1 MEDEQEKKQS
11 YLREEILEKNYDTQS
26 FLDFLITKKGENAS
40 DINNWTID
48 ELKNVVIEFKNLQKN
63 GQKANTSSNSLIE
76 DLPPAINQILKID
89 SISTPFSNNK
99 KNKDKNNDESE
110 NESIYSYF
118 NEDKSNEWLFKKNDS
133 IGRNSI
139 NNYNNINFSIN
150 IEEISCLEPDHSPLE
165 NYDDIK
171 ITISSPKKE
180 YESTGLKGFF
190 IKTIYYTFLLE
201 NRELK
206 LNRRRRYTDF
216 EWLRKTLCR
225 LYPGIYIP
233 PLPLKSLNINKPE
246 KIEKYLYY
254 LQKFIDGIMEDN
266 LLKNSSLIY
275 LFLSTEKE
283 KDLISLM
290 EKYDKV
296 QKPRDLKYFY
306 SRNGRII
313 LDQDIL
319 KTKQKKELL
328 DIKSNI
334 MQNNII
340 FIDLNNSFKLLCKE
354 MKQVSE
360 RMIEIS
366 NLFKKI
372 YELSINNSENDSFCK
387 CYSTLSLF
395 FKEYGDKEYQLMKN
409 ISYELKNYLKFVNL
423 QYILSLKELYDV
435 FEYEHNLYFKVAE
448 NLKQKKEM
456 LYNNKNIDK
465 WDLKNEDRNIDF
477 NNKELVMKKMLPKDS
492 AVVNEIKKY
501 LIYYATQLDSESKRI
516 KDIIEEHNN
525 NMLKNIKEN
534 NVHIL
539 GDLKNFWELINFN
552 NN

>member
-89 SISTPFSNNK
+89 TISTPFSNNK

-139 NNYNNINFSIN
+139 SNYSNINFSIN

-246 KIEKYLYY
+246 KIEKYVYY

-306 SRNGRII
+306 SRSGRII

-477 NNKELVMKKMLPKDS
+477 NNKELVMKKILPKDS
-492 AVVNEIKKY
+492 AIVNEIKKY
-501 LIYYATQLDSESKRI
+501 LIYYATQLDSESKRL

-534 NVHIL
+534 NAHIL

>member
-139 NNYNNINFSIN
+139 SNYSNINFSIN

-246 KIEKYLYY
+246 KIEKYVYY

-306 SRNGRII
+306 SRSGRII

-477 NNKELVMKKMLPKDS
+477 NNKELVMKKILPKDS
-492 AVVNEIKKY
+492 AIVNEIKKY
-501 LIYYATQLDSESKRI
+501 LIYYATQLDSESKRL

>member
-89 SISTPFSNNK
+89 AISTPFSNNK

-139 NNYNNINFSIN
+139 SNYSNINFSIN

-246 KIEKYLYY
+246 KIEKYVYY

-306 SRNGRII
+306 SRSGRII

-477 NNKELVMKKMLPKDS
+477 NNKELVMKKILPKDS
-492 AVVNEIKKY
+492 AIVNEIKKY
-501 LIYYATQLDSESKRI
+501 LIYYATQLDSESKRL

>member
-139 NNYNNINFSIN
+139 SNYSNINFSIN

-246 KIEKYLYY
+246 KIEKYVYY

-306 SRNGRII
+306 SRSGRII

-477 NNKELVMKKMLPKDS
+477 NNKDLVLKKILPKDS
-492 AVVNEIKKY
+492 AIVNEIKKY
-501 LIYYATQLDSESKRI
+501 LIYYATQLDSESKRL

>member
-1 MEDEQEKKQS
+1 
-11 YLREEILEKNYDTQS
+11 
-26 FLDFLITKKGENAS
+26 
-40 DINNWTID
+40 
-48 ELKNVVIEFKNLQKN
+48 
-63 GQKANTSSNSLIE
+63 
-76 DLPPAINQILKID
+76 
-89 SISTPFSNNK
+89 
-99 KNKDKNNDESE
+99 
-110 NESIYSYF
+110 
-118 NEDKSNEWLFKKNDS
+118 
-133 IGRNSI
+133 
-139 NNYNNINFSIN
+139 
-150 IEEISCLEPDHSPLE
+150 
-165 NYDDIK
+165 
-171 ITISSPKKE
+171 
-180 YESTGLKGFF
+180 
-190 IKTIYYTFLLE
+190 
-201 NRELK
+201 
-206 LNRRRRYTDF
+206 
-216 EWLRKTLCR
+216 
-225 LYPGIYIP
+225 
-233 PLPLKSLNINKPE
+233 
-246 KIEKYLYY
+246 
-254 LQKFIDGIMEDN
+254 
-266 LLKNSSLIY
+266 
-275 LFLSTEKE
+275 
-283 KDLISLM
+283 
-290 EKYDKV
+290 
-296 QKPRDLKYFY
+296 
-306 SRNGRII
+306 
-313 LDQDIL
+313 
-319 KTKQKKELL
+319 
-328 DIKSNI
+328 

-477 NNKELVMKKMLPKDS
+477 NNKELVMKKILPKDS
-492 AVVNEIKKY
+492 AIVNEIKKY
-501 LIYYATQLDSESKRI
+501 LIYYATQLESESKRL